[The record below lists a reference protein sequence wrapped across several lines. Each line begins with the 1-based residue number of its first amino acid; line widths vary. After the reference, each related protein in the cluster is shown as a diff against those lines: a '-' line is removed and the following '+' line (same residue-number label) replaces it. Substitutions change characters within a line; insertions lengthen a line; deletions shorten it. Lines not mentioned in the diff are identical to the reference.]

1 MDKRRIPES
10 DTQKQEITAR
20 KGLARVR
27 LRTIYT
33 VILLG
38 IFVSG
43 ILIYQLFRIQIIQ
56 HENYQKRAID
66 QQTREWEV
74 TASRGSIYDRN
85 GETLAQS
92 ATAMSVFVS
101 PAELITYDEN
111 PEYKTYHSVD
121 GKRTEYEKL
130 SRGQIA
136 QQLTEILGEFGSD
149 YETIM
154 AKWDRTN
161 SMHEWIA
168 RRLEPAVSDKVR
180 DFIAQYNLKSV
191 HLAEDS
197 KRYYPNDDLAAQ
209 ILGFVNA
216 ENSGGNGLESFYES
230 TLRGVNGRMVRATNA
245 RGTEMLNEQY
255 ENYYTAIE
263 GNSITL
269 TIDAKLQGYL
279 EKHLA
284 QAIIDNHI
292 QNGAMG
298 IIMDVNTGAILAAAT
313 LPDYDP
319 NNYSTL
325 NPDSNEKLKA
335 LINEGKVNE
344 FGDTVTYTDGERAAL
359 LNEALNEQ
367 WRSRVFSDTY
377 EPGSTFKIITLAIG
391 LDTGAVSE
399 NDNFPCGG
407 KINVLGRED
416 PVHCWRLSGHNDQTL
431 KQAVQHSCNVAF
443 VTIGLRIGAR
453 RFYDYVKAFGLQ
465 TKTGIDFSGEGGGVI
480 GVDWWED
487 DVFMDTMNQSQLAS
501 ASFGQTFAITP
512 LQLLTAVSAV
522 VNGGYL
528 MQPYLVQTITAPD
541 GTVLKSN
548 KPTEV
553 RQVISE
559 QTSEICRE
567 MLEAVVSGV
576 EGTGKNA
583 QVPGYRIGGKTGTSQ
598 DIGHQTDEYKV
609 SFVGFAPADNPQ
621 IACLVILDSPDR
633 ALNGNV
639 SGGTM
644 AAPIV
649 GKIFADAL
657 PLLGIRPEITN
668 SAEAISTIMP
678 NVKSLSI
685 AEAASKL
692 EDVGLQVRI
701 FGSGTTVL
709 DQAPFANYELDKGS
723 QVILYT
729 DTYKPTDLVSVPD
742 ISGMSYKDARGTLE
756 VSGLFI
762 RAVGVAPSDKSTIV
776 AKLQSQDPGTEV
788 ARGIVVEV
796 TMIDND
802 TSLMEGIG

>member
-1 MDKRRIPES
+1 
-10 DTQKQEITAR
+10 
-20 KGLARVR
+20 L
-27 LRTIYT
+27 
-33 VILLG
+33 
-38 IFVSG
+38 
-43 ILIYQLFRIQIIQ
+43 YQIQIIQ
-56 HENYQKRAID
+56 NENYQKRAID

-74 TASRGSIYDRN
+74 TASRGTIYDRN

-92 ATAMSVFVS
+92 ATAMSVFIS
-101 PAELITYDEN
+101 PAELTAYDEN
-111 PEYKTYHSVD
+111 PEYKTYHTVD

-130 SRGQIA
+130 TRLQIA
-136 QQLTEILGEFGSD
+136 QKLAEILGEFGSD
-149 YETIM
+149 YDAIM
-154 AKWDRTN
+154 TKWDKTS

-168 RRLEPAVSDKVR
+168 RRLEPDVSDKIR
-180 DFIAQYNLKSV
+180 DLIAQYNLKSV

-216 ENSGGNGLESFYES
+216 ENIGGSGVESFYES

-255 ENYYTAIE
+255 ENYYTAVE

-284 QAIIDNHI
+284 QAIVDNHV

-298 IIMDVNTGAILAAAT
+298 LIMDVNTGAILAAAT

-319 NNYSTL
+319 NNYSSL
-325 NPDSNEKLKA
+325 NPDSNEKLKE

-344 FGDTVTYTDGERAAL
+344 FGDTVTYTDEERASL
-359 LNEALNEQ
+359 LNASLNEQ

-377 EPGSTFKIITLAIG
+377 EPGSTFKILTLAIG
-391 LDTGAVSE
+391 LDTGAISE
-399 NDNFPCGG
+399 RDSFYCGG
-407 KINVLGRED
+407 SINVPGRD
-416 PVHCWRLSGHNDQTL
+416 TPAHCWRLHGHGSQTL
-431 KQAVQHSCNVAF
+431 EQSAQHSCNVAF
-443 VTIGLRIGAR
+443 ITIGLKIGAK

-465 TKTGIDFSGEGGGVI
+465 TKTGIDFSGEQAGQ
-480 GVDWWED
+480 WWDD
-487 DVFMDTMNQSQLAS
+487 DVFMNPLNQSQLGS

-512 LQLLTAVSAV
+512 LQLLTSVSAV

-528 MQPYLVQTITAPD
+528 MQPYLVQSVTAPD
-541 GTVLKSN
+541 GTVLKNN
-548 KPTEV
+548 KPVEI

-559 QTSEICRE
+559 KTSEACRKI
-567 MLEAVVSGV
+567 LESVVSGV

-609 SFVGFAPADNPQ
+609 SFVGFAPADDPQ
-621 IACLVILDSPDR
+621 IACLVILDSPNR
-633 ALNGNV
+633 SLNGNI

-644 AAPIV
+644 AAPLV

-657 PLLGIRPEITN
+657 PHLGIQPEITN
-668 SAEAISTIMP
+668 SSESVSAIMP

-685 AEAASKL
+685 AEASSKL

-729 DTYKPTDLVSVPD
+729 DTYKPTDLVTVPN
-742 ISGMSYKDARGTLE
+742 ISGMSYKDARGALE
-756 VSGLFI
+756 VNGLFI
-762 RAVGVAPSDKSTIV
+762 KAAGVAPSDKSTIV

-788 ARGIVVEV
+788 VRGIVVEV